1 MNFSFFIAKRYFNTR
16 KHKNFIHI
24 ISWVSL
30 IAVAIGTAALIILL
44 SVFNGFED
52 LILKMYNSFDPD
64 IKITALKGKVFN
76 VDSIDIRHNEIIEKA
91 YVLEEKVL
99 LKYNQKEFIATAK
112 GVSNSYKNLTNF
124 DDLLVNGRYIDST
137 KNTSTSVIGQGVA
150 YYLSMGFG
158 SILDHLKIF
167 VPNRSTKTLLNPQ
180 TAFTQAAVVPVGI
193 FSVQADLDRQYII
206 TNLNFLQNLAD
217 RKNKISAIEIKVKNL
232 QKVNEI
238 KDSLQEQ
245 LGTDFEVKNRIQQQ
259 DFLYKILN
267 TEKLAVFL
275 ILLLILIISTFNIIG
290 SLTMLMIDKRNDIL
304 TYKSFGVTKNQI
316 ESIFFKKSMLTVL
329 SGLLLGLFFGLGFSL
344 LQYKFGFI
352 SMGSGSFMVES
363 YPVSVKILDIFFVII
378 TVVVI
383 GLLASWYPVKI
394 LSKKIFDN

>member
-1 MNFSFFIAKRYFNTR
+1 MNFSFFIAKRYFSTS
-16 KHKNFIHI
+16 KHKNFVHI

-76 VDSIDIRHNEIIEKA
+76 IDSISISHNEIIEKA

-112 GVSNSYKNLTNF
+112 GVSNSYRNLTNF
-124 DDLLVNGRYIDST
+124 DDLLVNGSYIDTT
-137 KNTSTSVIGQGVA
+137 KNTNTSVIGQGVA
-150 YYLSMGFG
+150 FYLSMGFG
-158 SILDHLKIF
+158 NILDHLKIF
-167 VPNRSTKTLLNPQ
+167 IPNRSAKTLLNPY
-180 TAFTQAAVVPVGI
+180 TAFTQASVLPVGI
-193 FSVQADLDRQYII
+193 FSVHADLDRQYII
-206 TNLNFLQNLAD
+206 TDLDFLQNLAN
-217 RKNKISAIEIKVKNL
+217 RKNLISAIEIKVKN
-232 QKVNEI
+232 QNKVKELKDYLNE
-238 KDSLQEQ
+238 K
-245 LGTDFEVKNRIQQQ
+245 LGDDFEVKNRVQQQ

-304 TYKSFGVTKNQI
+304 TFKSFGVTKKQI
-316 ESIFFKKSMLTVL
+316 ESIFFKKSMLTIL
-329 SGLLLGLFFGLGFSL
+329 SGLLLGLFLGLGFSL
-344 LQYKFGFI
+344 LQYKFGLI

-363 YPVSVKILDIFFVII
+363 YPVSIKVLDILYVII
-378 TVVVI
+378 TVIVI
-383 GLLASWYPVKI
+383 GILASWYPVKI

>member
-1 MNFSFFIAKRYFNTR
+1 MNFSFFIAKRYFSTS
-16 KHKNFIHI
+16 KHKNFVHI

-76 VDSIDIRHNEIIEKA
+76 IDSISISHNEIIEKA

-112 GVSNSYKNLTNF
+112 GVSNSYRNLTNF
-124 DDLLVNGRYIDST
+124 DDLLVNGSYIDTT

-150 YYLSMGFG
+150 FYLSMGFG
-158 SILDHLKIF
+158 NILDHLKIF
-167 VPNRSTKTLLNPQ
+167 IPNRSVKTLLNPY
-180 TAFTQAAVVPVGI
+180 TAFTQASVLPVGI
-193 FSVQADLDRQYII
+193 FSVHADLDRQYII
-206 TNLNFLQNLAD
+206 TDLDFLQNLAN
-217 RKNKISAIEIKVKNL
+217 RKNLISAIEIKVKN
-232 QKVNEI
+232 QNKVKEI
-238 KDSLQEQ
+238 KDYLNEK
-245 LGTDFEVKNRIQQQ
+245 LGDDFEVKNRVQQQ

-304 TYKSFGVTKNQI
+304 TFKSFGVTKKQI
-316 ESIFFKKSMLTVL
+316 ESIFFKKSMLTIL
-329 SGLLLGLFFGLGFSL
+329 SGLLLGLFLGLGFSL
-344 LQYKFGFI
+344 LQYKFGLI

-363 YPVSVKILDIFFVII
+363 YPVSIKVLDILYVII
-378 TVVVI
+378 TVIVI
-383 GLLASWYPVKI
+383 GILASWYPVKI

>member
-1 MNFSFFIAKRYFNTR
+1 MNFSFFIAKRYFSTS
-16 KHKNFIHI
+16 KHKNFVHI

-76 VDSIDIRHNEIIEKA
+76 IDSISISHNEIIEKA

-112 GVSNSYKNLTNF
+112 GVSNSYRNLTNF
-124 DDLLVNGRYIDST
+124 DDLLVNGSYIDTT

-150 YYLSMGFG
+150 FYLSMGFG
-158 SILDHLKIF
+158 NILDHLKIF
-167 VPNRSTKTLLNPQ
+167 IPNRSAKTLLNPN
-180 TAFTQAAVVPVGI
+180 TAFTQASVLPVGI
-193 FSVQADLDRQYII
+193 FSVHADLDRQYII
-206 TNLNFLQNLAD
+206 TDLDFLQNLAN
-217 RKNKISAIEIKVKNL
+217 RKNLISAIEIKVKN
-232 QKVNEI
+232 QNKVKELKDYLNE
-238 KDSLQEQ
+238 K
-245 LGTDFEVKNRIQQQ
+245 LGDDFEVKNRVQQQ

-304 TYKSFGVTKNQI
+304 TFKSFGVTKKQI
-316 ESIFFKKSMLTVL
+316 ESIFFKKSMLTIL
-329 SGLLLGLFFGLGFSL
+329 SGLLLGLFLGLGFSL
-344 LQYKFGFI
+344 LQYKFGLI

-363 YPVSVKILDIFFVII
+363 YPVSIKVLDILYVII
-378 TVVVI
+378 TVIVI
-383 GLLASWYPVKI
+383 GILASWYPVKI

>member
-1 MNFSFFIAKRYFNTR
+1 MNFSFFIAKRYFSTS
-16 KHKNFIHI
+16 KHKNFVHI

-76 VDSIDIRHNEIIEKA
+76 IDSISISHNEIIEKA

-112 GVSNSYKNLTNF
+112 GVSNSYRNLTNF
-124 DDLLVNGRYIDST
+124 DDLLVNGSYIDTT

-150 YYLSMGFG
+150 FYLSMGFG
-158 SILDHLKIF
+158 NILDHLKIF
-167 VPNRSTKTLLNPQ
+167 IPNRSAKTLLNPY
-180 TAFTQAAVVPVGI
+180 TAFTQASVLPVGI
-193 FSVQADLDRQYII
+193 FSVHADLDRQYII
-206 TNLNFLQNLAD
+206 TDLDFLQNLAN
-217 RKNKISAIEIKVKNL
+217 RKNLISAIEIKVKN
-232 QKVNEI
+232 QNKVKEI
-238 KDSLQEQ
+238 KDYLNEK
-245 LGTDFEVKNRIQQQ
+245 LGDDFEVKNRVQQQ

-304 TYKSFGVTKNQI
+304 TFKSFGVTKKQI
-316 ESIFFKKSMLTVL
+316 ESIFFKKSMLTIL
-329 SGLLLGLFFGLGFSL
+329 SGLLLGLFLGLGFSL
-344 LQYKFGFI
+344 LQYKFGLI

-363 YPVSVKILDIFFVII
+363 YPVSIKVLDILYVII
-378 TVVVI
+378 TVIVI
-383 GLLASWYPVKI
+383 GILASWYPVKI

>member
-1 MNFSFFIAKRYFNTR
+1 MNFSFFIAKRYFSTS
-16 KHKNFIHI
+16 KHKNFVHI

-76 VDSIDIRHNEIIEKA
+76 IDSISISHNEIIEKA

-112 GVSNSYKNLTNF
+112 GVSNSYRNLTHF
-124 DDLLVNGRYIDST
+124 DDLLVNGSYIDTT

-150 YYLSMGFG
+150 FYLSMGFG
-158 SILDHLKIF
+158 NILDHLKIF
-167 VPNRSTKTLLNPQ
+167 IPNRSAKTLLNPY
-180 TAFTQAAVVPVGI
+180 TAFTQASVLPVGI
-193 FSVQADLDRQYII
+193 FSVHADLDRQYII
-206 TNLNFLQNLAD
+206 TDLDFLQNLAN
-217 RKNKISAIEIKVKNL
+217 RKNLISAIEIKVKN
-232 QKVNEI
+232 QNKVKEI
-238 KDSLQEQ
+238 KDYLNEK
-245 LGTDFEVKNRIQQQ
+245 LGDDFEVKNRVQQQ

-304 TYKSFGVTKNQI
+304 TFKSFGVTKKQI
-316 ESIFFKKSMLTVL
+316 ESIFFKKSMLTIL
-329 SGLLLGLFFGLGFSL
+329 SGLLLGLFLGLGFSL
-344 LQYKFGFI
+344 LQYKFGLI

-363 YPVSVKILDIFFVII
+363 YPVSIKVLDILYVII
-378 TVVVI
+378 TVIVI
-383 GLLASWYPVKI
+383 GILASWYPVKI

>member
-1 MNFSFFIAKRYFNTR
+1 MNFSFFIAKRYFNTS
-16 KHKNFIHI
+16 KHKNFVHI
-24 ISWVSL
+24 ISWISL

-76 VDSIDIRHNEIIEKA
+76 IDSISISHNEIIEKA
-91 YVLEEKVL
+91 FVLEEKVL

-112 GVSNSYKNLTNF
+112 GVSNSYRNLTNF
-124 DDLLVNGRYIDST
+124 DDLLVNGSYIDTT

-150 YYLSMGFG
+150 FYLSMGFG
-158 SILDHLKIF
+158 NILDHLKIF
-167 VPNRSTKTLLNPQ
+167 IPNRSAKTLLNPY
-180 TAFTQAAVVPVGI
+180 TAFTQASVIPVGI
-193 FSVQADLDRQYII
+193 FSVHADLDRQYII
-206 TNLNFLQNLAD
+206 MDLDFLQNLAN
-217 RKNKISAIEIKVKNL
+217 RKNLISAIEIKVKN
-232 QKVNEI
+232 QNKVQEI
-238 KDSLQEQ
+238 KDYLNEK
-245 LGTDFEVKNRIQQQ
+245 LGDDFEVKNRVQQQ

-304 TYKSFGVTKNQI
+304 TFKSFGVTKKQI
-316 ESIFFKKSMLTVL
+316 ESIFFKKSMLTIL
-329 SGLLLGLFFGLGFSL
+329 SGLLLGLFLGLGFSL
-344 LQYKFGFI
+344 LQYKFGLI

-363 YPVSVKILDIFFVII
+363 YPVSIKVLDILYVII

-383 GLLASWYPVKI
+383 GILASWYPVKI